1 MKYKCALL
9 FLLSQKHDHI
19 HKERQRHENH
29 LQNCYIQDQDERI
42 DHMAIYYMQCVTTY
56 SYSVVVVI
64 IFSM

>member
-1 MKYKCALL
+1 MITYIKNDNVTRTIYKIVT
-9 FLLSQKHDHI
+9 FK
-19 HKERQRHENH
+19 
-29 LQNCYIQDQDERI
+29 DQDERI

>member
-1 MKYKCALL
+1 MPSCSYFHKNMITYIKNDNVTRTIYKIVT
-9 FLLSQKHDHI
+9 FK
-19 HKERQRHENH
+19 
-29 LQNCYIQDQDERI
+29 DQDERI